1 MGIVGVAAAVLLGVP
16 SVAQAEIVT
25 VTKVEDE
32 YDGECVN
39 DCTLREA
46 LILSSNEA
54 TIVVPAGTYVATT
67 SSFGLGGN
75 RSIQG
80 AGAGVTTISGAS
92 ARRVFLVAPG
102 TSSISGVRIADGA
115 VAAGAGIHVGSGA
128 SFTLRDSVVDHSTA
142 PLGAGIYSEGNLTVE
157 RSLVQANNAQGSSTT
172 AHGGGVTING
182 GTATLT
188 DTTLSGNSAAGSG
201 GGLHV
206 TGAGT
211 VTLRDVTLAD
221 NTAGVDGGGILVETA
236 GALELT
242 DSEIADN
249 EAVEGGG
256 IWAVGG
262 LLVRNSLIVGNDA
275 LGGGQGRG
283 GGIGL
288 GAGQAPASIVNTTVS
303 GNTSDGWGGGL
314 FTRRSMT
321 LQNVSIVENTAP
333 PRGSEDI
340 GKGGGLYQDF
350 TSAALTT
357 ARNTLVA
364 RNVNGGCGGTANAP
378 IDSDNGLID
387 EPQPTCQASGDGNL
401 IVPDALVAG
410 LADNGGPTRTHAL
423 LAGSPAIDAGASCP
437 ADDQRGTTRP
447 QGSAC
452 DIGAYEH
459 VPPPPQ
465 QGGGGGTTQPSQPPP
480 PVVEDEALPP
490 PEAGEEVNALPKSGT
505 VRVKIAGTNRFVE
518 LEEGQQIP
526 VGSIVDTTKGRV
538 TIVAAGNQSSDFYG
552 GVFRLTQGKGARPL
566 TTLTLVEALS
576 CPKAGR
582 AVAAAT
588 RRRRL
593 WGDGSGR
600 FRTKGKHSA
609 ATVVGTRWLVED
621 RCTSTLTRVV
631 RGKVSVRDFV
641 KRKTVIVRA
650 GKKYVAKARS

>member
-16 SVAQAEIVT
+16 AVAQAETVT

-32 YDGECVN
+32 YDGECVI

-46 LILSSNEA
+46 LILSSTEA
-54 TIVVPAGTYVATT
+54 TIIVPAGTYVATT

-80 AGAGVTTISGAS
+80 AGAGVTTISGGS

-102 TSSISGVRIADGA
+102 TSSVSGVRISDGSVA
-115 VAAGAGIHVGSGA
+115 AAGAGIHVGSGA
-128 SFTLRDSVVDHSTA
+128 SFTLRDSIVDHNTA
-142 PLGAGIYSEGNLTVE
+142 PLAAGIYSEGTLTVE
-157 RSLVQANNAQGSSTT
+157 RSLVEANDTQGSSTT

-206 TGAGT
+206 TGAGA

-236 GALELT
+236 SALELT

-275 LGGGQGRG
+275 LDGGQGRG

-288 GAGQAPASIVNTTVS
+288 GVGQAVATIVNTTVS

-333 PRGSEDI
+333 PRGAEDI

-350 TSAALTT
+350 TTAALTT

-364 RNVNGGCGGTANAP
+364 RNVNGGCGGTATAP

-387 EPQPTCQASGDGNL
+387 EPLPATTCQAIGDGNL
-401 IVPDALVAG
+401 IVPDALVAA

-423 LAGSPAIDAGASCP
+423 LAGSPAIDAGANCP

-452 DIGAYEH
+452 DIGAYEYA
-459 VPPPPQ
+459 PPPPQ
-465 QGGGGGTTQPSQPPP
+465 QGGGGGSTQPSSPPP
-480 PVVEDEALPP
+480 PPP
-490 PEAGEEVNALPKSGT
+490 SW
-505 VRVKIAGTNRFVE
+505 RRR
-518 LEEGQQIP
+518 
-526 VGSIVDTTKGRV
+526 SCR
-538 TIVAAGNQSSDFYG
+538 
-552 GVFRLTQGKGARPL
+552 RRRRARRS
-566 TTLTLVEALS
+566 TR
-576 CPKAGR
+576 CRRAGR
-582 AVAAAT
+582 CASRSRAPTASSSSRRASRSPSDRSST
-588 RRRRL
+588 RRRA
-593 WGDGSGR
+593 GSPSWR
-600 FRTKGKHSA
+600 PAISR
-609 ATVVGTRWLVED
+609 R
-621 RCTSTLTRVV
+621 TSTAAYSVSPRARA
-631 RGKVSVRDFV
+631 RGR
-641 KRKTVIVRA
+641 
-650 GKKYVAKARS
+650 